1 MPEAPLPEAPLPEA
15 PVPEA
20 AAHPRPTIGIVGLGR
35 LGSAL
40 RSLCEAEGTRVTLTA
55 SRRGG
60 WSAEDVPDVLVDASA
75 PDAHTDVLDYC
86 ATRRVPLVACV
97 SNLTD
102 AQGKAL
108 AELAGT
114 VPVVRATNLAFGHYL
129 QARIAELTAALAT
142 GRFEA
147 TTTVRE
153 RHPLGKAHRPS
164 ATALALARTWENAGG
179 RAVADISD
187 ERAGLPVSEHELT
200 HTWDGEALHVRHHVA
215 DWTVPARGALAAA
228 AWARTAPPGLVT
240 MRTVFDDLTA
250 PTTPATHTPP
260 TTPATHTPP
269 TTARSAT

>member
-1 MPEAPLPEAPLPEA
+1 MPETPMPEAPM
-15 PVPEA
+15 PEA
-20 AAHPRPTIGIVGLGR
+20 AGQPRPTIGIVGAGR

-40 RSLCEAEGTRVTLTA
+40 RSLCEADGTRVTLTA
-55 SRRGG
+55 TRRGG
-60 WSAEDVPDVLVDASA
+60 WSADAVPDVLVDASA
-75 PDAHTDVLDYC
+75 PDAHPEVLDYC

-102 AQGKAL
+102 AQWRAL
-108 AELAGT
+108 AELAEA

-129 QARIAELTAALAT
+129 QVRIAELTAALTT

-164 ATALALARTWENAGG
+164 ATALALADTWARAGG
-179 RAVADISD
+179 PAVADISD

-215 DWTVPARGALAAA
+215 SWTVPARGALAAA
-228 AWARTAPPGLVT
+228 AWAGTAPPGLVT
-240 MRTVFDDLTA
+240 MRTVFDELTA
-250 PTTPATHTPP
+250 PTHP
-260 TTPATHTPP
+260 TTP
-269 TTARSAT
+269 TARSAT